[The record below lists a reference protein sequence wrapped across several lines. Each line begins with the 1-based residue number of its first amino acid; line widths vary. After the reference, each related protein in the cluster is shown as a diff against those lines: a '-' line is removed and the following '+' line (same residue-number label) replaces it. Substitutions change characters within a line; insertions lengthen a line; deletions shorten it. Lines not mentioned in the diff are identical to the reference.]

1 MSTTP
6 ADDQLVHD
14 TEAVLGSVGPHLRDA
29 RQARS
34 MTLSDVAERTGIS
47 ISTLSRLEGGRRRPN
62 LDLLLPLAH
71 VYRVA
76 LDDLIGAPPTGDP
89 RIHVKPI
96 RNNGTTF
103 VPLTRGGAP
112 VEAFKIVLPPL
123 RIAPKPSLRR
133 HGGYEWLYVLTGA
146 IVLTLGTT
154 TTRVRAGEAAEFDTR
169 TTPRHDQR
177 RPRRGSRSP
186 GSVLHQ
192 RRTAPRPP
200 VLTLRS
206 PPRPSP

>member
-1 MSTTP
+1 MPTTP
-6 ADDQLVHD
+6 TDDQLVHD

-29 RQARS
+29 RQARQ

-47 ISTLSRLEGGRRRPN
+47 ISTLSRLESGRRRPN

-89 RIHVKPI
+89 RVHVKPI

-103 VPLTRGGAP
+103 VPLTRGRAP
-112 VEAFKIVLPPL
+112 VEAFKMVLPPL
-123 RIAPKPSLRR
+123 RIAPKPLLRT

-146 IVLTLGTT
+146 IDLTLGTT
-154 TTRVRAGEAAEFDTR
+154 TTRVHASEAAEFDTR
-169 TTPRHDQR
+169 IPHALTSADHDAAAE
-177 RPRRGSRSP
+177 
-186 GSVLHQ
+186 VLALFSTSGEQLHVRQ
-192 RRTAPRPP
+192 C
-200 VLTLRS
+200 
-206 PPRPSP
+206 

>member
-6 ADDQLVHD
+6 TDDQLVHD
-14 TEAVLGSVGPHLRDA
+14 TDAVLGSVGPRLRDA
-29 RQARS
+29 RQARR

-47 ISTLSRLEGGRRRPN
+47 TSTLSRLESGQRRPN

-89 RIHVKPI
+89 RVHIKPI

-123 RIAPKPSLRR
+123 RIAPKPSLRT

-146 IVLTLGTT
+146 IDLTLGTT
-154 TTRVRAGEAAEFDTR
+154 TTRLRAGEAAEFHTR
-169 TTPRHDQR
+169 IPHALTSADHDAAAE
-177 RPRRGSRSP
+177 
-186 GSVLHQ
+186 VLALFSTSGEQLHVRQ
-192 RRTAPRPP
+192 C
-200 VLTLRS
+200 
-206 PPRPSP
+206 